1 MVCENSNVRLYFSWF
16 EKRFKLHDKIF
27 GMIPGNIFIIET
39 CRIHFT
45 LCPMKIVMQVLCFK
59 SIKQVLFIHLYLL
72 YIVVC
77 ENSSMFFVFQWKL
90 VLAAILPVVSLES
103 DLKLYALLFVI
114 MVVHFYD

>member
-1 MVCENSNVRLYFSWF
+1 VVCENSNVRLYFSWF

-27 GMIPGNIFIIET
+27 GMIPGNIFISET

-77 ENSSMFFVFQWKL
+77 ENSSMFFVFSMEAGTCCHTSCCFIRIRFK
-90 VLAAILPVVSLES
+90 
-103 DLKLYALLFVI
+103 VI
-114 MVVHFYD
+114 CTIVCDKW